1 MPSRA
6 RPSRARLGHDERR
19 RQILDVASRL
29 FREGHYG
36 SVSIETVAEAAGVTR
51 GLVHHYFRNKRDLY
65 VAVLREM
72 FRGND
77 LVVPEYVQ
85 GTSPEDRLGESVDVW
100 LQMVEENRATWLAAL
115 DPGLGRDPEV
125 IAILDRVRERAVDRI
140 IAVLGIGPAAD
151 ASGELRGA
159 LRAFGGFAEAS
170 TREWLERGRF
180 DRNQLRI
187 LLMGTLLHLVSDT
200 LPTVESAGGSRRR
213 PSSSGA
219 R

>member
-1 MPSRA
+1 MDATSPSPR
-6 RPSRARLGHDERR
+6 SRLGHDERR

-36 SVSIETVAEAAGVTR
+36 SVSIETVADAAGVTR

-77 LVVPEYVQ
+77 LPVPEYVQ
-85 GTSPEDRLGESVDVW
+85 GTTPQERLAESVDAWLDMVW
-100 LQMVEENRATWLAAL
+100 ENRATWLAAL
-115 DPGLGRDPEV
+115 DSGLGRDPEV
-125 IAILDRVRERAVDRI
+125 VAILDRVRERAVDRI

-151 ASGELRGA
+151 ASPELRGA

-170 TREWLERGRF
+170 TREWLER
-180 DRNQLRI
+180 DRLDRRQLRV
-187 LLMGTLLHLVSDT
+187 LLNETLLHLVSET
-200 LPTVESAGGSRRR
+200 LPAIEAV
-213 PSSSGA
+213 
-219 R
+219 